1 MLEMINTETKKD
13 KTEISFKT
21 EKGEEVKTEKQ
32 IKILGWWWNGRRS
45 MDTHL
50 MKTMK
55 KVNYRIH
62 IFNNLSKF
70 MNEKTRSKYIH
81 SKITSLLSYGISFY
95 LGQNQK
101 LLTRIQTEIMKLA
114 RLVKQS
120 ACFKIRRSIIC
131 HSINWEEPTQW
142 MMKSAIMFIHK
153 TLFHKEPKQVLHEYR
168 LPRTRSTAL
177 LSTSTAPKT
186 AIFENTLIFKAL
198 TLFNA
203 LPDELKTLTPHQLK
217 LKFKK
222 FDVIQPKQ
230 LSGVSCKGQPQT
242 LQR

>member
-1 MLEMINTETKKD
+1 
-13 KTEISFKT
+13 
-21 EKGEEVKTEKQ
+21 
-32 IKILGWWWNGRRS
+32 
-45 MDTHL
+45 
-50 MKTMK
+50 
-55 KVNYRIH
+55 
-62 IFNNLSKF
+62 
-70 MNEKTRSKYIH
+70 
-81 SKITSLLSYGISFY
+81 
-95 LGQNQK
+95 
-101 LLTRIQTEIMKLA
+101 MKLA

-131 HSINWEEPTQW
+131 HCINWEEPTQW

-153 TLFHKEPKQVLHEYR
+153 TLFHKEPKQVLHEHR

-230 LSGVSCKGQPQT
+230 LSGVSCKAQPQT
-242 LQR
+242 LQRWRLLLLLNSIRHNEISFTLWRLLGERLGLNPKPESGPCYTLAGLGDKHHMSDELSYVYIQS